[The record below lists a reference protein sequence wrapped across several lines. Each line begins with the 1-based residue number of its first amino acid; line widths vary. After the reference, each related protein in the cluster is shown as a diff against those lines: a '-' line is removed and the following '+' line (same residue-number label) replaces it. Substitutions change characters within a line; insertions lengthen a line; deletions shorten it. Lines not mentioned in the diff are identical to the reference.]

1 MQRLY
6 SQTGHSDFTI
16 FRELKCKEDKGMR
29 KAVEPIKSK
38 DDLVKIEQY
47 LLATNKRNYVIWE
60 LGLNSGL
67 RVSDIVGL
75 NVSDVVDKT
84 HINIIERKTGKGKS
98 FYINKK
104 LDKILSDFT
113 KDRKPDEPLFLG
125 ERDKKRLDR
134 SEVHRFIKKACK
146 INNIEAHVATH
157 TMRRTFGYHHYQ
169 KFKDIVILQK
179 IFNHSSARIT
189 LIYIG
194 VEQDEIDDSYKNF
207 EL

>member
-1 MQRLY
+1 
-6 SQTGHSDFTI
+6 
-16 FRELKCKEDKGMR
+16 MR

-38 DDLVKIEQY
+38 DDLAKIERY

-75 NVSDVVDKT
+75 NVSDVVSKT
-84 HINIIERKTGKGKS
+84 HINIIEKKTGKRKS
-98 FYINKK
+98 FYINDK
-104 LDKILSDFT
+104 LKQILSDYT
-113 KDRKPDEPLFLG
+113 KGRNPDEPLFLG
-125 ERDKKRLDR
+125 KRGKKRLDR

-146 INNIEAHVATH
+146 VNNIEAHVATH

-169 KFKDIVILQK
+169 KFKDVVILQK
-179 IFNHSSARIT
+179 IFNHSNGRIT
-189 LIYIG
+189 LMYIG
-194 VEQDEIDDSYKNF
+194 VEQDEIDFSYKNF